1 MASIL
6 FFAERFPPDIG
17 GVARSAGRI
26 AQALSALG
34 HQVTVLTWSRYLEPG
49 ELSPPEQLPPELLPS
64 APLTTGKIT
73 VYRLG
78 LYRHWDMTMP
88 QTLNVLDW
96 FCESPNQPPDMV
108 WGHYLFP
115 AGFLAVYFAQLKGL
129 PSVVSARGND
139 IDRVM
144 FPPGDFARLHWTLEN
159 ASQITAVSQDMVRK
173 VEVLSQRQ
181 AKLHR
186 NVVDAQLFKPEL
198 DGEQRSQLKSTL
210 GIAANEVILGFS
222 GELREKKG
230 QKFLLQA
237 LATVHSRRPA
247 CLLIIGELRPESQ
260 ALLQS
265 FRNDNPEAGARI
277 IVTGHIDTS
286 EAVAQHL
293 NLCDLYLQPSLW
305 DGLPNALLEAMACG
319 CICIGS
325 DAGGIPEVIESGQQ
339 GFLLP
344 RSQLHNLGEAVLEVL
359 ALPDAE
365 QKKVREGARSHLQQ
379 HYALEQEH
387 QFLQDLLS
395 QLPGLA

>member
-1 MASIL
+1 MASLL
-6 FFAERFPPDIG
+6 FLAERFPPDIG

-26 AQALSALG
+26 ASALATLG
-34 HQVTVLTWSRYLEPG
+34 HQVTVITWSRYLEPG
-49 ELSPPEQLPPELLPS
+49 ELAPPEMLEAGQV
-64 APLTTGKIT
+64 T

-96 FCESPNQPPDMV
+96 LSAPPHQAPQMV

-129 PSVVSARGND
+129 PSIVSARGND

-173 VEVLSQRQ
+173 VEVLSKRQ

-186 NVVDAQLFKPEL
+186 NVVDATCFRPLP
-198 DGEQRSQLKSTL
+198 DRDARSQLKSSL
-210 GIAANEVILGFS
+210 GIFENEVVLGFS

-237 LATVHSRRPA
+237 LATIHAQRPA
-247 CLLIIGELRPESQ
+247 WLLIIGELRPESQ

-265 FRNDNPEAGARI
+265 FRNDFLEAGARI
-277 IVTGHIDTS
+277 VVTGHLETS
-286 EAVAQHL
+286 AAVAQHL

-319 CICIGS
+319 CICIAS

-344 RSQLHNLGEAVLEVL
+344 RSQLHNLGEAALEVL
-359 ALPDAE
+359 LLPETE
-365 QKKVREGARSHLQQ
+365 QQRVRDGARSHIQQ
-379 HYALEQEH
+379 HYALEHEQ
-387 QFLQDLLS
+387 QFLKDLLD
-395 QLPGLA
+395 QLL